1 MHMLVLRDYV
11 LADGRSTFFPA
22 PEGTLISIL
31 SKMSDPDFVPS
42 LIGNSWPSVFSLSIM
57 NDKIVTVLFVY
68 LYILPL
74 A

>member
-42 LIGNSWPSVFSLSIM
+42 LIGNSWPSLFPSLVLLFSLSLLFPHT
-57 NDKIVTVLFVY
+57 TV
-68 LYILPL
+68 
-74 A
+74 